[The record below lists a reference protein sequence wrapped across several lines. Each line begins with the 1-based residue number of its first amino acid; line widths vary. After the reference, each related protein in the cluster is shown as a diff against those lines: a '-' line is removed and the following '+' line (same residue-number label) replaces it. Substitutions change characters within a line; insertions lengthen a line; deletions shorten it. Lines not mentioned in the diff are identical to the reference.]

1 MVLLIYSVLHSLGLR
16 LLLVVIE
23 QGGVRLVSELLVLL
37 LIGLHSARVVE
48 KLEVVL
54 GLHRCRRLILVLL
67 LRMLLLPRQLTIRV
81 GLLLDVL
88 WVNLAVQA
96 LVVGCVALE
105 G

>member
-67 LRMLLLPRQLTIRV
+67 LRMLLLRQLTIRV
-81 GLLLDVL
+81 GLLVDVL
-88 WVNLAVQA
+88 WVDLAVQA
-96 LVVGCVALE
+96 LVAWCVALE